1 MWVDIKDKIQLWG
14 AICKHPGQR
23 GGWRPESWSKQSVRE
38 EKRLFCA
45 LPPNPSSFALNFF
58 FSVSHSSN
66 YIFSPQR
73 DHCPPS
79 IFTPVPIFAPNWYQ
93 SPIQMSVL
101 SLFVPHPPDTHTRTI
116 IPHLSC
122 LNLFLSL
129 VAFLLTS
136 SLLGFSFFSVL
147 NLAFSATLWDELIS
161 SLLCLSLPHLSG
173 NLSLDCP
180 SFSPFPMSICRVGLC
195 PLQCADT
202 SPVAQTSEGS
212 AEAPAPDFR
221 HVCELM
227 TWVKGSALTL
237 NFLAFDFS
245 SHSLTFL

>member
-1 MWVDIKDKIQLWG
+1 MGSNMQTSWAKRGMKTWVLIH
-14 AICKHPGQR
+14 AVCQR
-23 GGWRPESWSKQSVRE
+23 GKNLICPDYSVHCHQIWALLLLIFPFQSLTLLITFSPLREIIVLLPFSLLSPSLHQIDTRALSKCQS
-38 EKRLFCA
+38 
-45 LPPNPSSFALNFF
+45 
-58 FSVSHSSN
+58 SHSL
-66 YIFSPQR
+66 FLT
-73 DHCPPS
+73 PP
-79 IFTPVPIFAPNWYQ
+79 
-93 SPIQMSVL
+93 
-101 SLFVPHPPDTHTRTI
+101 THTHTI

-129 VAFLLTS
+129 VDFLLTS

-195 PLQCADT
+195 PLQCADA
-202 SPVAQTSEGS
+202 SPVTPTSEGS

-237 NFLAFDFS
+237 NFLAFNFS